1 MGSVAVTSPQSHLQT
16 RPPNSRLPKSRHCA
30 SLRSMGFSRRFWIGL
45 IAVALLG
52 GAWVHHNVVVSF
64 CADGHC
70 PDPGTPEYLAGLDH
84 TNTNAAWGAL
94 IGVLLVLILGFALGT
109 ALKLVR
115 RLLAG

>member
-1 MGSVAVTSPQSHLQT
+1 MDIAGATVTAPT
-16 RPPNSRLPKSRHCA
+16 RPSNSRLPNRLYCA

-52 GAWVHHNVVVSF
+52 GAWVHHNVVQSY

-70 PDPGTPEYLAGLDH
+70 ADQGSPEYLAGLDQ
-84 TNTNAAWGAL
+84 TNTDAAWLAL
-94 IGVLLVLILGFALGT
+94 IAVLLVVILGFALGT

-115 RLLAG
+115 RLLAR